1 MMEKSFDE
9 RCAAFDEN
17 YPRVLEQIAQ
27 AAVQAGRR
35 PEEVT
40 LLAATKTVPLEVVNH
55 AISRGL
61 SCIGENRVQELLEK
75 YDGLDRARCDVQ
87 FIGQLQTNK
96 VKYLMGKVSC
106 IQSVGSVR
114 LAREISRLCQR
125 ENTTMKVLI
134 EVNIGR
140 EESKGGVLPEALLE
154 VVDEVRQLPGIQVEG
169 LMAIPPICE
178 DVKKL
183 RGYFSVMRQSYVDIA
198 AKKLDNVSMNCLSM
212 GMSSDFPEAI
222 ACGAT
227 MVRVGSS
234 LFGKRVYPQ
243 TNTLSFSGG

>member
-1 MMEKSFDE
+1 MEKSLNE
-9 RCAAFDEN
+9 RFQIFDEN
-17 YPRVLEQIAQ
+17 YPRILEEIAR
-27 AAVQAGRR
+27 AAEKSGRSAQDI
-35 PEEVT
+35 T

-55 AISRGL
+55 AIEKGL
-61 SCIGENRVQELLEK
+61 ACIGENRVQELLDK
-75 YDGLDRARCDVQ
+75 YDGLHKDQCDIQ

-106 IQSVGSVR
+106 IQSVGSVK
-114 LAREISRLCQR
+114 LAKEISRLCLR
-125 ENTTMKVLI
+125 EGATRKVLV

-140 EESKGGVLPEALLE
+140 EESKGGVLPEALFE
-154 VVDEVRQLPGIQVEG
+154 VVDEIRTLPGLHVEG

-178 DVKKL
+178 KKAEL
-183 RGYFSVMRQSYVDIA
+183 CGYFSAVRQSYVDIA

-212 GMSSDFPEAI
+212 GMSSDFQEAI

-234 LFGKRVYPQ
+234 LFGKRDHPQ
-243 TNTLSFSGG
+243 HYYAI

>member
-1 MMEKSFDE
+1 M
-9 RCAAFDEN
+9 
-17 YPRVLEQIAQ
+17 
-27 AAVQAGRR
+27 
-35 PEEVT
+35 
-40 LLAATKTVPLEVVNH
+40 
-55 AISRGL
+55 
-61 SCIGENRVQELLEK
+61 QELLEK
-75 YDGLDRARCDVQ
+75 YDGLDRAHCDVQ

-183 RGYFSVMRQSYVDIA
+183 RGYFSAMRQSYVDIA

-227 MVRVGSS
+227 MVRVGSL

-243 TNTLSFSGG
+243 H

>member
-1 MMEKSFDE
+1 MMEKSFLE
-9 RCAAFDEN
+9 RIQIFDEN
-17 YPRVLEQIAQ
+17 YPRIQEEIAL
-27 AAVQAGRR
+27 AAEKAGRR
-35 PEEVT
+35 PQDIT
-40 LLAATKTVPLEVVNH
+40 LLAATKTVPLEVINH
-55 AISRGL
+55 AIDSGL
-61 SCIGENRVQELLEK
+61 SAMGENRVQELLEK
-75 YDGLDRARCDVQ
+75 YDGLHREKCDIQ

-96 VKYLMGKVSC
+96 VKYLVDKVSC
-106 IQSVGSVR
+106 IQSVGSVK
-114 LAREISRLCQR
+114 LAKEISRLCLR
-125 ENTTMKVLI
+125 EGATMKVLV

-183 RGYFSVMRQSYVDIA
+183 RGYFSAMRQSYVDIA

-212 GMSSDFPEAI
+212 GMSSDFQEAI

-234 LFGKRVYPQ
+234 LFGKRDHPQ
-243 TNTLSFSGG
+243 HYYAI

>member
-1 MMEKSFDE
+1 MMEKSFLE
-9 RCAAFDEN
+9 RIQIFDEN
-17 YPRVLEQIAQ
+17 YPRIQEEIAL
-27 AAVQAGRR
+27 AAEKAGRR
-35 PEEVT
+35 PQDIT
-40 LLAATKTVPLEVVNH
+40 LLAATKTVPLEVINH
-55 AISRGL
+55 AIDSGL
-61 SCIGENRVQELLEK
+61 SAMGENRVQELLEK
-75 YDGLDRARCDVQ
+75 YDGLHRERCDIQ

-96 VKYLMGKVSC
+96 VKYLVGKVSC
-106 IQSVGSVR
+106 IQSVGSVK
-114 LAREISRLCQR
+114 LAKEISRLCLR
-125 ENTTMKVLI
+125 EGATMKVLV

-183 RGYFSVMRQSYVDIA
+183 RGYFSAMRQSYVDIA

-234 LFGKRVYPQ
+234 LFGKRDHPQ
-243 TNTLSFSGG
+243 HYYAI

>member
-243 TNTLSFSGG
+243 H

>member
-75 YDGLDRARCDVQ
+75 YDGLDRAHCDVQ

-114 LAREISRLCQR
+114 LAR
-125 ENTTMKVLI
+125 
-134 EVNIGR
+134 
-140 EESKGGVLPEALLE
+140 
-154 VVDEVRQLPGIQVEG
+154 
-169 LMAIPPICE
+169 
-178 DVKKL
+178 
-183 RGYFSVMRQSYVDIA
+183 
-198 AKKLDNVSMNCLSM
+198 
-212 GMSSDFPEAI
+212 
-222 ACGAT
+222 
-227 MVRVGSS
+227 
-234 LFGKRVYPQ
+234 
-243 TNTLSFSGG
+243 